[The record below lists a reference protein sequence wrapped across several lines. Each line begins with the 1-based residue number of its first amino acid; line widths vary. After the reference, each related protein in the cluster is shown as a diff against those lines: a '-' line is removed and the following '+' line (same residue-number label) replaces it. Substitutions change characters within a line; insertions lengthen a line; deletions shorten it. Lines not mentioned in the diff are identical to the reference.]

1 MTIRTKQ
8 FWYKTRVQWK
18 EARRGI
24 LAAEGKP
31 DLEIATPPEFKG
43 HEGIWTPED
52 LFVAAVNSCIMTTF
66 LGTAY
71 WKKLRFDSFEC
82 EAEGLL
88 ERPGEEFLF
97 TKIIVRPRVTLPPD
111 GDEELARWVLDF
123 AEKDCLISHS
133 IKTDVAME
141 PEIIKSTS

>member
-1 MTIRTKQ
+1 MSYHSSLWSPTLR
-8 FWYKTRVQWK
+8 Y
-18 EARRGI
+18 
-24 LAAEGKP
+24 
-31 DLEIATPPEFKG
+31 
-43 HEGIWTPED
+43 
-52 LFVAAVNSCIMTTF
+52 SSSTTF
-66 LGTAY
+66 LATAY